1 MKFLISRSTL
11 DINGL
16 RNLEKKYQLEANKIG
31 SYSIITEKGTVLN
44 SINGLTP
51 FIDGY
56 IRDFGFEAKDV
67 ASQTENAIQFITE
80 QWPVLDSISGSFSC
94 AIIDDIKEEII
105 LCNDSIGIYP
115 LYYLI
120 KDDQFYIS
128 NSLIWLGAASGA
140 AIDSIGLFQRT
151 YCPEFANIGSRT
163 LLENTKRLLPGEW
176 IKFNKS
182 GELLAQ
188 KYDNGLYQNIS
199 NTKSSF
205 DYWENLKRELSYC
218 VAGEKNLHIA
228 LSGGMDSR
236 LIIGGLPKEKQLFC
250 HTYGQDNY
258 YETLISKHIAKL
270 YDAEFKSYS
279 QPELYFPTKE
289 ILEKYTI
296 ETEAI
301 YLNSWLEILEA
312 QEKKKRE
319 IMLLGDMTESLQGR
333 NLPIKKNWKNFKK
346 YYLRGK
352 EYPFRENTKEVFN
365 QWKDNIIGNYTK
377 LVSQTHI
384 NRLNIE
390 QSEERIREGIIND
403 LNELFVRIEQH
414 DLPYVEL
421 VSEIFSWF
429 THARIPMGKQILI
442 LDSQFKSYCVPM
454 SVQILRLT
462 SNLHPNL
469 RINGRF
475 IKSLFSSVKE
485 LKLVGG
491 VPTSQ
496 IPYVPFNTPDF
507 LKVPIWFLR
516 SELDDFLIKRLMKSG
531 DPKKRYRVLK
541 SFNWVEVY
549 QQPQIESNLRSYFEK
564 NYLGEAY
571 TNAVIEGALARRDLK
586 QWPLSNINIINAA
599 ALNTELAILDL
610 TKSQ

>member
-1 MKFLISRSTL
+1 M
-11 DINGL
+11 
-16 RNLEKKYQLEANKIG
+16 EKKYQLQSNKIG
-31 SYSIITEKGTVLN
+31 PYSIITEKDTVLN
-44 SINGLTP
+44 SKNGLNA
-51 FIDGY
+51 FINGY
-56 IRDFGFEAKDV
+56 IRDFDLEVQDV
-67 ASQTENAIQFITE
+67 AFQTESAIQFITE

-105 LCNDSIGIYP
+105 LCNDSVGIYP

-120 KDDQFYIS
+120 KDDDFYIS
-128 NSLIWLGAASGA
+128 NSLIWLGAASSA

-182 GELLAQ
+182 GDLITK
-188 KYDNGLYQNIS
+188 KYDNELYQNIS
-199 NTKSSF
+199 NTMSPL
-205 DYWENLKRELSYC
+205 DYWKKLKRELSYC
-218 VAGEKNLHIA
+218 VAKEKNLHIA

-258 YETLISKHIAKL
+258 YETLIAKRISKL
-270 YDAEFKSYS
+270 YDAKFKNYS
-279 QPELYFPTKE
+279 QPELNFPTKE

-312 QEKKKRE
+312 QEKKERE

-333 NLPIKKNWKNFKK
+333 NLPIKKNWKNFKQ
-346 YYLRGK
+346 YYLRRK

-390 QSEERIREGIIND
+390 QSEEQIRDGIIND
-403 LNELFVRIEQH
+403 LDELFVRIEQH
-414 DLPYVEL
+414 DLPYLEL

-454 SVQILRLT
+454 SVQILRIT

-469 RINGRF
+469 RLNGRY

-485 LKLVGG
+485 LKLAGG

-496 IPYVPFNTPDF
+496 IPYVAFNTPDI

-531 DPKKRYRVLK
+531 DPKKRYRILK

-564 NYLGEAY
+564 NYLGEGY
-571 TNAVIEGALARRDLK
+571 TNGVIYGALARRDLK